1 MILGDTCD
9 TTEIAAFSHEADYI
23 VHEATMEDSLQPKA
37 IEYGHST
44 PSMAAKFA
52 MKVKGRKLCLT
63 HLSPRYKPI
72 SLAKPDET
80 ETAQIL
86 LAEAKT
92 YLIEKNATNLEVVVA
107 EDFFEDTVVQS

>member
-63 HLSPRYKPI
+63 HLSPR
-72 SLAKPDET
+72 L
-80 ETAQIL
+80 
-86 LAEAKT
+86 
-92 YLIEKNATNLEVVVA
+92 V
-107 EDFFEDTVVQS
+107 